1 MKKYFIILMLVFLF
15 FQIHSQDIYISSD
28 DNKLYQLDLN
38 ACSVLLLTEIQS
50 ETTTDISFH
59 PDGTLYGIDY
69 SGSLYTIDSITGET
83 NIVHLFDYNG
93 SAEYNSLTIDKEGL
107 VYVANTGGNLY
118 SYDLINDTQVY
129 IGSFGYTPSGDL
141 IFYKD
146 NLYLATRTNKIV
158 QINLDDPPN
167 SVVIIDQDI
176 SQLIFGLISFAE
188 DCTEKTNY
196 ALSSSDDP
204 SEIYEIDFNTNS
216 LNFVCKLDIIVF
228 GGASN
233 FDFITSDPPL
243 IEGIDITPPE
253 CGLNNGALNINASGG
268 TGALE
273 YSIDGVNFQMNNS
286 FEDLAIGSYVVS
298 VIDEDDCLVSNI
310 IQINNLTEIV
320 VSNIMISPT
329 DCGENNGSIIL
340 EMEEPNDLFL
350 FSINGEAFSSNF
362 SFYDLP
368 SGEYEIR
375 IQDESNC
382 QLDIQISIDQNDCNI
397 YIPNVFSPNDDG
409 FNDLFQIYPHPSFR
423 GQFSSIRIF
432 NRWGSLVYSLDN
444 FEAEAVAWDGTMKG
458 RPLQP
463 DVFTYFI
470 AYLSGR
476 GEKVVLKG
484 DISLIR

>member
-1 MKKYFIILMLVFLF
+1 
-15 FQIHSQDIYISSD
+15 
-28 DNKLYQLDLN
+28 
-38 ACSVLLLTEIQS
+38 
-50 ETTTDISFH
+50 
-59 PDGTLYGIDY
+59 
-69 SGSLYTIDSITGET
+69 
-83 NIVHLFDYNG
+83 
-93 SAEYNSLTIDKEGL
+93 
-107 VYVANTGGNLY
+107 
-118 SYDLINDTQVY
+118 
-129 IGSFGYTPSGDL
+129 
-141 IFYKD
+141 
-146 NLYLATRTNKIV
+146 
-158 QINLDDPPN
+158 
-167 SVVIIDQDI
+167 
-176 SQLIFGLISFAE
+176 
-188 DCTEKTNY
+188 
-196 ALSSSDDP
+196 
-204 SEIYEIDFNTNS
+204 
-216 LNFVCKLDIIVF
+216 
-228 GGASN
+228 
-233 FDFITSDPPL
+233 
-243 IEGIDITPPE
+243 
-253 CGLNNGALNINASGG
+253 
-268 TGALE
+268 
-273 YSIDGVNFQMNNS
+273 
-286 FEDLAIGSYVVS
+286 
-298 VIDEDDCLVSNI
+298 
-310 IQINNLTEIV
+310 
-320 VSNIMISPT
+320 MISPT